1 MSTWTEGSWAQSSWS
16 LDSWE
21 SRTGKKY
28 LYMAPDGYVREKSSV
43 LISDGSPRK
52 GCLVSLNSNG
62 VLDLSILNA
71 KTTSDGPEDSDKIPV
86 LDTFGRLST
95 SFIPDD
101 IIADTYLMMAAEN
114 LGSGSIINIFDD
126 NGVSKCRK
134 ASASFSNREAHGY
147 VLSSCL
153 KDEYVLI
160 YFEGN
165 NNQVTGLSPGT
176 LFLSTIA
183 GLATSNPPTGS
194 GKIVQRIG
202 FATSATSINFQSLTP
217 ILIE

>member
-1 MSTWTEGSWAQSSWS
+1 MPTWTEESWTGTSWG

-21 SRTGKKY
+21 SRTGKKF
-28 LYMAPDGYVREKSSV
+28 LYMASNGYIHEQSSV
-43 LISDGSPRK
+43 SISDGPPRE
-52 GCLVSLNSNG
+52 GCLVSLNSDG

-71 KTTSDGPEDSDKIPV
+71 KTTSDGSEDSGKIPV
-86 LDTFGRLST
+86 LNAFGRLST

-134 ASASFSNREAHGY
+134 ASASFPDRGAHGY

-153 KDEYVLI
+153 QGENALI

-165 NNQVTGLSPGT
+165 NNQVTGLTPGT
-176 LFLSTIA
+176 LFLSTTA

-202 FATSATSINFQSLTP
+202 FATSTSSINFQSLTP
-217 ILIE
+217 VLLE